1 VNITR
6 ARHAARRN
14 PPLIN
19 RAMIRVLRSP
29 FSRLVDRGLMLVTV
43 SGRHSGRRYTLP
55 VQYVQDGRTLWV
67 YAGGAGKTWWRNLIG
82 GAPVH
87 VLLRR
92 RTHLGWAT
100 AYTPDTDRDVV
111 HEGLRRYGDRFP
123 RVARRLGMTPDG
135 GDAFDRADTV
145 IVRIKLDG
153 GTEPQRAAAV
163 SQHSETRSE

>member
-1 VNITR
+1 MTITR
-6 ARHAARRN
+6 PRHAAPRK
-14 PPLIN
+14 PPVVN
-19 RAMIRVLRSP
+19 RAMIRVLRSR

-43 SGRHSGRRYTLP
+43 SGRHSGRPYTLP

-82 GAPVH
+82 GAHVH

-100 AYTPDTDRDVV
+100 AHTPDTDPDVV
-111 HEGLRRYGDRFP
+111 QEGLRRYVDRFP
-123 RVARRLGMTPDG
+123 RVARRLSITPDG
-135 GDAFDRADTV
+135 GDAFDRADAV
-145 IVRIKLDG
+145 IVRINLNR

-163 SQHSETRSE
+163 SQHSGTRSE